1 MDKELAQVAQALAK
15 KFDGQV
21 DDSFD
26 QARVILSPEKIAA
39 VCQELRD
46 AHGFESLMGITA
58 VDYYPELEPRFHLI
72 YQFRAIS
79 KKTHLEVRVALNGS
93 EPVLETVTGIYPGAE
108 WYEREA
114 WDMFGVR
121 FEGHP
126 DLRRILMPFDWEG
139 HPLRK
144 DYPLGYEEVQFTF
157 NYDEIAKRK
166 PSPKE

>member
-1 MDKELAQVAQALAK
+1 MDKELNTIAKALAK
-15 KFDGQV
+15 KYDGQL
-21 DDSFD
+21 DDSFE
-26 QARVILSPEKIAA
+26 QARVIVSSEKIVAL
-39 VCQELRD
+39 CQDLRD
-46 AHGFESLMGITA
+46 THGFESLMGITA
-58 VDYYPELEPRFHLI
+58 VDYYPQIEPRFHLI
-72 YQFRAIS
+72 YQFRSIT
-79 KKTHLEVRVALNGS
+79 KKIHLEVRVELNGS
-93 EPVLETVTGIYPGAE
+93 DPVLDSATSIYAGAE

-114 WDMFGVR
+114 WDMFGIR

-126 DLRRILMPFDWEG
+126 DHRRLLMPYDWEG

>member
-1 MDKELAQVAQALAK
+1 MENELTNISQALVK
-15 KFDGQV
+15 KFDGKL
-21 DDSFD
+21 DDYLEK
-26 QARVILSPEKIAA
+26 ARIIVSADKIVP
-39 VCQELRD
+39 VCQTLRD
-46 AHGFESLMGITA
+46 EYGFESLMGLSA
-58 VDYYPELEPRFHLI
+58 VDYYPQLEPRFHLV
-72 YQFRAIS
+72 YQFRSIAKNLQI
-79 KKTHLEVRVALNGS
+79 EVRVELNGS
-93 EPVLETVTGIYPGAE
+93 EPVLESATGVYPGAN

-114 WDMFGVR
+114 WDMFGIH

-157 NYDEIAKRK
+157 NYDEIAQRK

>member
-1 MDKELAQVAQALAK
+1 MDKELTKIVQTLVK
-15 KFDGQV
+15 KFSGKL

-26 QARVILSPEKIAA
+26 QARIVVSADKI
-39 VCQELRD
+39 VPICQALRD
-46 AHGFESLMGITA
+46 EHGFESLVGLSA
-58 VDYYPELEPRFHLI
+58 VDYYPQLEPRFHLV
-72 YQFRAIS
+72 YQFRSIAMN
-79 KKTHLEVRVALNGS
+79 THLEVRVALNGS
-93 EPVLETVTGIYPGAE
+93 EPVLQTATGVYPGAN

-114 WDMFGVR
+114 WDMFGIR